1 MSFDLPPISD
11 ADRTSLVD
19 ALLAIIDAQIAVAI
33 KMLRKAANDLKRGS
47 RSTAPRKLFLKIFR
61 VWPEFVPTWL
71 KTTATIKDRGD
82 VVQVRCAKVADLL
95 ASGTIKFF
103 CAINSTNCPDCGND
117 NSGFGCSS
125 WGDESVDPAHSR
137 VICLGNDFWD
147 AMKNG
152 DTVSILATIMHEPF
166 HIYFG
171 KYVTEH
177 VMDRGKFG
185 HSRMLVEYDDKS
197 HVATCSIHC
206 AAKDMVNSL
215 DKSPA
220 AVKVADY
227 HTRELIDADKAV
239 WVLGGKVSGV
249 MTARAK
255 WAFAGQA
262 EAERFVAANG
272 GEIVTYAKALDAAYD
287 EMEQDSRMIREKRKM
302 KRMQKQ
308 GGGVAK

>member
-1 MSFDLPPISD
+1 MK
-11 ADRTSLVD
+11 R
-19 ALLAIIDAQIAVAI
+19 LLALATGLLLTASTIALAVPADV
-33 KMLRKAANDLKRGS
+33 AND
-47 RSTAPRKLFLKIFR
+47 
-61 VWPEFVPTWL
+61 
-71 KTTATIKDRGD
+71 
-82 VVQVRCAKVADLL
+82 
-95 ASGTIKFF
+95 
-103 CAINSTNCPDCGND
+103 PDCARCG
-117 NSGFGCSS
+117 
-125 WGDESVDPAHSR
+125 
-137 VICLGNDFWD
+137 
-147 AMKNG
+147 
-152 DTVSILATIMHEPF
+152 
-166 HIYFG
+166 
-171 KYVTEH
+171 
-177 VMDRGKFG
+177 MDRGKFG